1 MKRICMIAVVAVLCC
16 LLALTVAACDNTGD
30 KETHGTPGEG
40 DGNPVVTGP
49 EEDIVLNAQEI
60 SVAVGGVYT
69 IVANRECTYVSS
81 NTDVVRV
88 ENGVLTGVSAG
99 KATVTANAGT
109 KSAEVT
115 VTVGGVMLAIGDSI
129 YTSDF
134 SPMLL
139 DTIASDLGYT
149 LVRDTISGS
158 TIAPASSVG
167 IVDHI
172 RNGLYDELL
181 ADAAPD
187 LILIGRGT
195 NDVYWSGIAGNPLK
209 LGEPDSENPSETY
222 GAIRYTIEYFR
233 NKYPAAR
240 IVWTNSIARS
250 DAALDRIRDFNAN
263 LARICAEY
271 GVDVIDL
278 HEATGIT
285 TASLGKMTI
294 DGIHPNQTG
303 RETYRIVIEAAL
315 RMDGTVEM
323 FGSTLSWSKGYREGV
338 AGVEYPL
345 TLEGEGECRVY
356 STDEDVAVYDSER
369 DKLVFVGEGVAYIVA
384 VRADSVAVTTAVCY

>member
-1 MKRICMIAVVAVLCC
+1 MKRRCLIAVVAVLC
-16 LLALTVAACDNTGD
+16 LLMAFAVSACNNSDNGTSYIPDGD
-30 KETHGTPGEG
+30 ESSPSTPGA
-40 DGNPVVTGP
+40 
-49 EEDIVLNAQEI
+49 EEDIVLNAQKI
-60 SVAVGGVYT
+60 SIAEGGVYS
-69 IVANRECTYVSS
+69 IVSNRECNYVSS
-81 NTDVVRV
+81 DNNVVRV

-99 KATVTANAGT
+99 SATVTAYAGNKT
-109 KSAEVT
+109 AKIDVK
-115 VTVGGVMLAIGDSI
+115 VGGVMLAIGDSI
-129 YTSDF
+129 FTSDF

-139 DTIASDLGYT
+139 DTIASELGYT

-172 RNGLYDELL
+172 RSGLYDDLL

-209 LGEPDSENPSETY
+209 LGEPDSENASETY
-222 GAIRYTIEYFR
+222 GAIKYVIEYFKS
-233 NKYPAAR
+233 KYPEAR

-250 DAALDRIRDFNAN
+250 DAALERIREFNSN
-263 LARICAEY
+263 LSDICAAY

-278 HEATGIT
+278 HDATGIT

-303 RETYRIVIEAAL
+303 RETYRIVIEEAL

-323 FGSTLSWSKGYREGV
+323 FGSVVEWSKGYREGV
-338 AGVEYPL
+338 SGVEYPL
-345 TLEGEGECRVY
+345 SLECEGECRIF
-356 STDEDVAVYDSER
+356 STDEDVAVYDVER
-369 DKLVFVGEGVAYIVA
+369 NKLVFVGKGVAYIVA
-384 VRADSVAVTTAVCY
+384 VSADAVAVTTAVCY